1 MLLLSTNIIHMLL
14 LFLIV
19 SQSIHSQGQGRTAQS
34 QLGTQLIYLG
44 LNIKQGQDR
53 NLGYTRYMNEA
64 RP

>member
-14 LFLIV
+14 LFLII
-19 SQSIHSQGQGRTAQS
+19 SQSIHSQGQGRTS

-44 LNIKQGQDR
+44 LNTKQGQAR
-53 NLGYTRYMNEA
+53 YIGYNRDMNEA

>member
-14 LFLIV
+14 LFLII
-19 SQSIHSQGQGRTAQS
+19 SQSIHSQGRSA

-44 LNIKQGQDR
+44 LSTNDAQGR
-53 NLGYTRYMNEA
+53 NRGYNRDMNEA

>member
-1 MLLLSTNIIHMLL
+1 MLLLSTNIIHLLL
-14 LFLIV
+14 LFLII
-19 SQSIHSQGQGRTAQS
+19 SQSIHSQGRTAQS